1 MTALPCN
8 NSMWRKDQE
17 EPCVSEWLSV
27 RSTEEFLNHE
37 RDLTIS
43 ESLKPFRIFGLFPWL
58 DVVMAHD
65 SIIHQSWPLT
75 VWKDKR
81 AVEKHLPNNP
91 VIRCGSTSVS
101 SLSCLF
107 LWAGT
112 HVMAPLGCIVI
123 LYRLYRSFS
132 LIICSSFTGPRSS
145 SLTSISVVFLLPL
158 EFSSCLLLVILY
170 CLFFS

>member
-1 MTALPCN
+1 MSHQKPQTSLSSCLCARRLSCN
-8 NSMWRKDQE
+8 S
-17 EPCVSEWLSV
+17 SLSLGSYIYD
-27 RSTEEFLNHE
+27 R
-37 RDLTIS
+37 
-43 ESLKPFRIFGLFPWL
+43 LFPL
-58 DVVMAHD
+58 LH
-65 SIIHQSWPLT
+65 

-132 LIICSSFTGPRSS
+132 LIICSSFTVSC
-145 SLTSISVVFLLPL
+145 SISYSCWTHNLLCALLHLQTLSIFFQSFIFIVV
-158 EFSSCLLLVILY
+158 SVSN
-170 CLFFS
+170 